1 MHFFFYTVI
10 AYIYIYNAKL
20 ARNRFRL
27 FFAQYV
33 SKSCCFCCCRFFFF
47 FDFSLLS
54 LYSIWPRT
62 TYRLYPSNTFHF
74 EAKPNIYSH
83 NSLKQT
89 KNKRNK
95 FNLYFNEWHFAV
107 AVFIFFYLLLFS
119 LYFWMMFEKSCF
131 WFSVSQGA
139 FEVNWP
145 LKKLLHFKFECS
157 LPETIVKEEEKSM
170 LYAISLIATQHFSFT
185 SKI

>member
-1 MHFFFYTVI
+1 MQIKSYVAPRRVHFFFILSTVWSSH
-10 AYIYIYNAKL
+10 IYI

-27 FFAQYV
+27 FLAQCV

-47 FDFSLLS
+47 FFFAFSLLS

-62 TYRLYPSNTFHF
+62 TYRLHPSNTFYF

-107 AVFIFFYLLLFS
+107 AVFIFSIYYYFRNIFGWCLKHHVCDFRS
-119 LYFWMMFEKSCF
+119 L
-131 WFSVSQGA
+131 SQSA

-157 LPETIVKEEEKSM
+157 LPETIVKEEKKSM
-170 LYAISLIATQHFSFT
+170 LLPFL
-185 SKI
+185 